1 VSSNTLSSYIPCN
14 LLHESMLSRITSYTV
29 SFFHCACFKFTV
41 LRIAVAP
48 SHGALIRELERKI
61 DLIGCL
67 FVYFTQVYEDILSII
82 LCFGI
87 RDDATS
93 PFWWKKLGLQIFRNQ
108 GNQRYGD
115 FFHPF
120 SESSLKKRL

>member
-1 VSSNTLSSYIPCN
+1 MSPTW
-14 LLHESMLSRITSYTV
+14 E
-29 SFFHCACFKFTV
+29 K
-41 LRIAVAP
+41 
-48 SHGALIRELERKI
+48 KI

-93 PFWWKKLGLQIFRNQ
+93 PFWWTKLGLQIFRNQ
-108 GNQRYGD
+108 GNQRYEY

-120 SESSLKKRL
+120 NESSLKNGFDMCYSIL